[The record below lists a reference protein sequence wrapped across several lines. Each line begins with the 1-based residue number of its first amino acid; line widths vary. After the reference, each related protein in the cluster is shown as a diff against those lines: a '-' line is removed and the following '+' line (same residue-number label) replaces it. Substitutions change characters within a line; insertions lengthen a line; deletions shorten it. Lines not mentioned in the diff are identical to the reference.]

1 MSNAGNVPNFVAA
14 STILPYS
21 CVKSNTSNPFRAE
34 AATAEADVVIG
45 VTDGS
50 TRAFDSVNQ
59 AIAGD
64 VINLQNG
71 EFLQM
76 RAGGNIAI
84 GDGLRPTTGGAV
96 ITATARTS
104 FVAAEAAA
112 INEIFWAKR
121 VGAIEALG
129 GGGTPGGSTTQVQF
143 NNAGAFAGDAGLTY
157 NSATD
162 ALTVAG
168 DSFINGVRVGKG
180 NSSVTTNTAV
190 GTETLNS
197 VGTSQHCTAVG
208 HQAGLS
214 LNGGYNNTLVGRN
227 AGRLLQGLAS
237 NGSAYDNT
245 LIGSSA
251 GASLVGPTA
260 NTATTNTFIGSFAGL
275 NATSSGSTLVGYIAG
290 ENTNTGGENVFVGA
304 RAGRF
309 NTTGAGNVAVGNDSL
324 RGTSTAQPFRGNAS
338 TAVGASALLNVIPSA
353 AGDSNTAVG
362 YQAGLDLRTGNY
374 NVAIGNQALVSNL
387 IGDSNTA
394 VGEYSGDGCKQSN
407 NVYVGQLAAYR
418 NWFGTGNVMIGQN
431 AGSGNNGIT
440 NQKDEYPNRTPSTTS
455 GTSPYNA
462 SENTVIGFEAFK
474 NPADTTFVG
483 NPIIETVTMTQTPG
497 SAIVVTKVAHGLNT
511 RDPVA
516 FRSSSLNTLAQNPPG
531 TTLDANLS
539 LTLLPSP
546 LFSGRTY
553 YVIKLTNDTY
563 QLAQSPDETATNG
576 FNVATPILCTAATG
590 AGTYSR
596 ITVGTVYALG
606 NTIMGYQA
614 GLGSTPALGG
624 VQFSGVYNTLVG
636 WKAGHEITTGGSNV
650 CIGKLSGGIL
660 AGGGNVCIGKGAV
673 VASAS
678 NVNSIVIGNDGAGFG
693 SNTTSI
699 GSSGLTV
706 ATRLYGV
713 MVTGSAAPAAI
724 ASAATI
730 APVNPIVFVSGT
742 TPVVTITPPTGFSTS
757 GGQIT
762 IIPTGLFTTT
772 TAGNIALAST
782 AVVNRALIMT
792 YDSGT
797 GKWYPSY

>member
-59 AIAGD
+59 AVAGD

-76 RAGGNIAI
+76 RAGGSIAI

-96 ITATARTS
+96 ITATSRTS

-129 GGGTPGGSTTQVQF
+129 GAPGSPSGSVQF

-157 NSATD
+157 NSTTD

-180 NSSVTTNTAV
+180 NNSNSGNTAV
-190 GTETLNS
+190 GSDALGS
-197 VGTSQHCTAVG
+197 VGTAQNNTAIG
-208 HQAGLS
+208 FQAGLS
-214 LNGGYNNTLVGRN
+214 LNGGYNNTLIGRN
-227 AGRLLQGLAS
+227 AGYLLTGGAS
-237 NGSAYDNT
+237 NASGFDNTVIGSNAGTSLTTQTTNT

-251 GASLVGPTA
+251 GQSL
-260 NTATTNTFIGSFAGL
+260 
-275 NATSSGSTLVGYIAG
+275 TSDDSTIVGYIAG
-290 ENTNTGGENVFVGA
+290 LNTTTGSQNVFIGS

-309 NTTGAGNVAVGNDSL
+309 NTTGGGNVAVGNDAL
-324 RGTSTAQPFRGNAS
+324 RGTATTLPFRGNAS
-338 TAVGASALLNVIPSA
+338 TAVGSSALLNAMPSA
-353 AGDSNTAVG
+353 VGNSNTAVG
-362 YQAGLDLRTGNY
+362 YQAGLDISTGRY
-374 NVAIGNQALVSNL
+374 NVAVGNQALVSNM
-387 IGDSNTA
+387 IGDNNTA

-407 NVYVGQLAAYR
+407 NVYIGQLTAYR

-431 AGSGNNGIT
+431 AGGGNNSID
-440 NQKDEYPNRTPSTTS
+440 NQKDEFPNNSPSTTT

-462 SENTVIGFEAFK
+462 SENTVVGFEAFRHPK
-474 NPADTTFVG
+474 DTTGQSAGVA
-483 NPIIETVTMTQTPG
+483 VTMTQTAVPPT
-497 SAIVVTKVAHGLNT
+497 AIVVTQASHGLTTGN
-511 RDPVA
+511 PVA
-516 FRSSSLNTLAQNPPG
+516 FRSTSLNPAAQNPPG
-531 TTLDANLS
+531 TPVNANLS

-553 YVIKLTNDTY
+553 YAIVDSASTY
-563 QLAQSPDETATNG
+563 RLAESPDEATGSG
-576 FNVATPILCTAATG
+576 FTPITPILCTAATG
-590 AGTYSR
+590 AGTYNR
-596 ITVGTVYALG
+596 WPVATVTALG
-606 NTIMGYQA
+606 NTIVGYQA
-614 GLGSTPALGG
+614 GLAGAGAS
-624 VQFSGVYNTLVG
+624 QFSGTYNSLLG
-636 WKAGHEITTGGSNV
+636 HKAGFEITSGGSNV
-650 CIGKLSGGIL
+650 CIGRNSGGMTS
-660 AGGGNVCIGKGAV
+660 GTSNTVIGTAASV
-673 VASAS
+673 LSAS
-678 NVNSIVIGNDGAGFG
+678 NGNCIIIGKDAVGFG

-699 GSSGLTV
+699 GTTSTLGS
-706 ATRLYGV
+706 RLYGV
-713 MVTGSAAPAAI
+713 ISTGIAAPTI
-724 ASAATI
+724 ASATTI

-742 TPVVTITPPTGFSTS
+742 TQIATITPPTGFTGGS

-772 TAGNIALAST
+772 ITGGNIALAST
-782 AVVNRALIMT
+782 AVVSRALIMT
-792 YDSGT
+792 YDSAT
-797 GKWYPSY
+797 TKWYPSY

>member
-76 RAGGNIAI
+76 RAGGSIAI

-96 ITATARTS
+96 ITATSRTS

-112 INEIFWAKR
+112 VNEIFWAKR

-129 GGGTPGGSTTQVQF
+129 GGTPGSPSGSVQF
-143 NNAGAFAGDAGLTY
+143 NNSGAFAGDAELTY
-157 NSATD
+157 NSTTN
-162 ALTVAG
+162 ALTVN
-168 DSFINGVRVGKG
+168 SIVISKGKE
-180 NSSVTTNTAV
+180 NITTNTGV
-190 GTETLNS
+190 GVGALSSITPQVSS
-197 VGTSQHCTAVG
+197 VGSEHNTAVG

-214 LNGGYNNTLVGRN
+214 LFGASNNTLIGRN
-227 AGRLLQGLAS
+227 AGYQITGGAG
-237 NGSAYDNT
+237 NTVGGFDNTIVGSSAGGSITMGTSNT
-245 LIGSSA
+245 LIGSAA
-251 GASLVGPTA
+251 GVALTSSS
-260 NTATTNTFIGSFAGL
+260 NTMMGYQAGL
-275 NATSSGSTLVGYIAG
+275 NTVA
-290 ENTNTGGENVFVGA
+290 GGENVFIGVNS
-304 RAGRF
+304 GRF
-309 NTTGAGNVAVGNDSL
+309 NTTGGGNVAVGNDSL
-324 RGTSTAQPFRGNAS
+324 RGTSTAQPFRGTAS
-338 TAVGASALLNVIPSA
+338 TAVGASALLNVMPSVI
-353 AGDSNTAVG
+353 GDSNTAVG
-362 YQAGLDLRTGNY
+362 YQAGLDIRTGGK

-387 IGDSNTA
+387 IGDNNTA

-407 NVYVGQLAAYR
+407 NVYVGTLAAYR

-431 AGSGNNGIT
+431 AGSGNNAIT
-440 NQKDEYPNRTPSTTS
+440 NQKDEYPNRTPSTVTPS
-455 GTSPYNA
+455 TSPYNA
-462 SENTVIGFEAFK
+462 SENTVVGFEAFK
-474 NPADTTFVG
+474 NPADTSNLG
-483 NPIIETVTMTQTPG
+483 NPIVVNVTFTETPG
-497 SAIVVTKVAHGLNT
+497 SALVVTEATAHLLSNGS
-511 RDPVA
+511 PVA
-516 FRSSSLNTLAQNPPG
+516 FRSTTLNTAAQNPPG
-531 TTLDANLS
+531 TTLDADLS
-539 LTLLPSP
+539 LTRIPSP

-553 YVIKLTNDTY
+553 YAIVDSPTTY
-563 QLAQSPDETATNG
+563 RLAQSPDETGPNG
-576 FNVATPILCTAATG
+576 FNVATPILCTATG
-590 AGTYSR
+590 LGTYSR
-596 ITVGTVYALG
+596 VTTGTVTALG

-614 GLGSTPALGG
+614 GLGAAGTGN
-624 VQFSGVYNTLVG
+624 QFSGTYNTLVG

-699 GSSGLTV
+699 GTSSSTV

-713 MVTGSAAPAAI
+713 MVTGSAAPTI

-742 TPVVTITPPTGFSTS
+742 AAISTITAPTGFSTS

-762 IIPTGLFTTT
+762 LIPTGVFTTT
-772 TAGNIALAST
+772 TGGGAGGIALAST
-782 AVVNRALIMT
+782 AVVSKALIMT
-792 YDSGT
+792 YDSVT
-797 GKWYPSY
+797 AKWYPSY